1 MWSMGN
7 ESGWGC
13 NFKEALRWIHERD
26 DTRPVHYEGASNVG
40 GYPGDTQPGPDVTS
54 RMYPEIGW
62 CRDYCES
69 RRDPRPLV
77 LCEFCHAMGNG
88 PGDIGD
94 YWDALEGYPNFAG
107 GFIWEWCDHAV
118 QEGVTADGT
127 PATCMA
133 GISGNAATT
142 ATSVWTAWYC
152 PTAAPPPACWRQ
164 KRYGSRSG
172 SGRCA
177 WRRAGSQ

>member
-1 MWSMGN
+1 
-7 ESGWGC
+7 
-13 NFKEALRWIHERD
+13 
-26 DTRPVHYEGASNVG
+26 
-40 GYPGDTQPGPDVTS
+40 
-54 RMYPEIGW
+54 MYPEISW

-69 RRDPRPLV
+69 RRDPRPLL

-127 PATCMA
+127 P
-133 GISGNAATT
+133 
-142 ATSVWTAWYC
+142 
-152 PTAAPPPACWRQ
+152 
-164 KRYGSRSG
+164 RYLYGG
-172 SGRCA
+172 DFGE
-177 WRRAGSQ
+177 RRHDGHFCVDGL